1 MVSVITVMG
10 VSGCGKTTIGS
21 RLANRL
27 GWKFIESD
35 DYHSEADIQK
45 MSGGIPLSDADRW
58 PWLECLNLILRE
70 EIHHGRHIVL
80 ACSALKQSYREKLYT
95 GIHDGVYVYLKG
107 SYDLIRDRM
116 QQREHFM
123 KADMLQSQFDT
134 LEEPQDAILIDIH
147 LTEHEIIDQIMRKI
161 TQE

>member
-1 MVSVITVMG
+1 M
-10 VSGCGKTTIGS
+10 
-21 RLANRL
+21 
-27 GWKFIESD
+27 
-35 DYHSEADIQK
+35 
-45 MSGGIPLSDADRW
+45 
-58 PWLECLNLILRE
+58 
-70 EIHHGRHIVL
+70 
-80 ACSALKQSYREKLYT
+80 ACSALKQSYRDMLYT
-95 GIHDGVYVYLKG
+95 GIDDGIFVYLKG

-134 LEEPQDAILIDIH
+134 LEEPLDAILIDIH

>member
-70 EIHHGRHIVL
+70 EIDHGRHIVL

-95 GIHDGVYVYLKG
+95 GINDGVYVYLKG